1 MRKVTKLLGNSYFLK
16 ISFLLIL
23 VVASNFLFA
32 QKGGLPLAEE
42 YYRAGEYAKAKTIYI
57 NFTYDIEN
65 AKKVYVPYI
74 DCLVKLGE
82 FDAAEKFYKKLIK
95 WESQNVSF
103 KIDFADFLSKQN
115 KSSEAKKQFDKLLT
129 FTKEYP
135 EQTSITAVYLMKL
148 GYVTQ
153 AKAVYLQGR
162 RLTRNE
168 AEYSLEMAE
177 IYKAEKNTDE
187 MLRELIHV
195 LLLNQNDKEFL
206 KSKFQD
212 FITTEDEFNK
222 FEQEVFV
229 RIQEDPSQYLYNDLL
244 IWIYSQQK
252 QFHKAFI
259 QAKAYD
265 KLLRMQG
272 DKLME
277 VGRFAFEN
285 KDYES
290 AAEIFEYV
298 SKEYKN
304 SPNYVA
310 ARKLKIQSKEELVK
324 SNFPIDVSKIR
335 SLIADYQSLI
345 NEQGRTRETFDAIR
359 NMALLY
365 GFYVDSKDTA
375 AIFLESIIKSHWV
388 DAQFSARC
396 KLDLGDIYVL
406 KNEPWEA
413 TLVYSQ
419 VEKAQK
425 DQPLGNQAKLKNAKL
440 AYFTGQF
447 DYAKDNL
454 DVLKL
459 ATHRE
464 IANDAMDLSLFI
476 QDNTALDDDSTHAAL
491 QAYAN
496 VELMIFQNK
505 FNLALAS
512 LDTILIKYKGSSLDD
527 EVYYLQAKIYKKL
540 GKYEAAIQK
549 LESLGNAFK
558 SDIYGDDAAYMM
570 ANIYEVNLMNNEKA
584 MELYNK
590 FLIDFPASIYA
601 VEARKRYRVLRG
613 DNLN

>member
-1 MRKVTKLLGNSYFLK
+1 
-16 ISFLLIL
+16 
-23 VVASNFLFA
+23 
-32 QKGGLPLAEE
+32 
-42 YYRAGEYAKAKTIYI
+42 
-57 NFTYDIEN
+57 
-65 AKKVYVPYI
+65 
-74 DCLVKLGE
+74 
-82 FDAAEKFYKKLIK
+82 
-95 WESQNVSF
+95 
-103 KIDFADFLSKQN
+103 
-115 KSSEAKKQFDKLLT
+115 
-129 FTKEYP
+129 
-135 EQTSITAVYLMKL
+135 
-148 GYVTQ
+148 
-153 AKAVYLQGR
+153 
-162 RLTRNE
+162 
-168 AEYSLEMAE
+168 
-177 IYKAEKNTDE
+177 
-187 MLRELIHV
+187 
-195 LLLNQNDKEFL
+195 
-206 KSKFQD
+206 
-212 FITTEDEFNK
+212 
-222 FEQEVFV
+222 
-229 RIQEDPSQYLYNDLL
+229 
-244 IWIYSQQK
+244 
-252 QFHKAFI
+252 
-259 QAKAYD
+259 
-265 KLLRMQG
+265 
-272 DKLME
+272 
-277 VGRFAFEN
+277 
-285 KDYES
+285 
-290 AAEIFEYV
+290 
-298 SKEYKN
+298 
-304 SPNYVA
+304 
-310 ARKLKIQSKEELVK
+310 
-324 SNFPIDVSKIR
+324 
-335 SLIADYQSLI
+335 
-345 NEQGRTRETFDAIR
+345 
-359 NMALLY
+359 LLY